1 MQITQFAVIAS
12 VVSLGAS
19 HALPIWDMLPRQE
32 KIGQIMYL
40 FAHLVDQNCAY
51 SYVPDCHHLF
61 MLRGLS
67 NLVNM
72 SEHTL
77 NKLDP
82 QQRGAQR
89 VIWGAVMRDT
99 WLPPSPAPHHLP
111 YYLVPQVDEMSN
123 EIEHSFPNPPKP
135 PTPLL

>member
-99 WLPPSPAPHHLP
+99 WLPP
-111 YYLVPQVDEMSN
+111 PQ
-123 EIEHSFPNPPKP
+123 P
-135 PTPLL
+135 PTTSPTTSCPKLMRCPTR